1 VTDRDTLLPPV
12 PPVPPMTAPVVYA
25 PESAGDDRSSWTSAA
40 VDGAPGTRRQG
51 RPGRGMGWDVVGVVL
66 TGIGVLL
73 LLFFT
78 YLYVFTPLTH
88 ARDQHALLQSLVG
101 HPKSVFSLVD
111 HPLPAEGKPVGILTI
126 PALHQRE
133 VVIMGTSAADLQQG
147 PGLMANSAVPGD
159 WGNAVIAGR
168 RATYGAPFG
177 SLDTLVRGDRVQI
190 VDGAGDFTF
199 RVASVREVSGTQT
212 VSVPVRGQ
220 AWLTLV
226 TSSSAVGAT
235 GHVIV
240 VAKATAAAFQT
251 ATPPSSKYDTGQSG
265 RRSGRRHPGF
275 SVGPGLR
282 HRPRRR
288 AVRHPSPGPGLA
300 SVSVRHPGAPGLWSF
315 RL

>member
-1 VTDRDTLLPPV
+1 
-12 PPVPPMTAPVVYA
+12 
-25 PESAGDDRSSWTSAA
+25 
-40 VDGAPGTRRQG
+40 
-51 RPGRGMGWDVVGVVL
+51 MGWDVVGVVL

-111 HPLPAEGKPVGILTI
+111 HPLPAPGKPVGILTI

-133 VVIMGTSAADLQQG
+133 VIIMGTTAADLQQG
-147 PGLMANSAVPGD
+147 PGLMAGTAVPGD

-199 RVASVREVSGTQT
+199 RVASVRELSGTQT
-212 VSVPVRGQ
+212 DSAPVRGQ

-240 VAKATAAAFQT
+240 VAKATAAAPDQT
-251 ATPPSSKYDTGQSG
+251 ATVPSSKYDTTLASLAGDPAAG
-265 RRSGRRHPGF
+265 I
-275 SVGPGLR
+275 L
-282 HRPRRR
+282 
-288 AVRHPSPGPGLA
+288 ALLWGLA
-300 SVSVRHPGAPGLWSF
+300 FVVGLGAALYAIRRLGQVGLPYLFATPVLLACGLFACESLA
-315 RL
+315 RCLPATL